1 MSSRLSHPKIRP
13 EHLDRDALTYVP
25 RHPKIRP
32 EHLDRDALTYV
43 RQSSP
48 IQVRDHTASAARQ
61 YDLVRA
67 AAQFGWPKERIRVID
82 QDQGHSGAS
91 AIGRDG
97 FQYLMAEVC
106 LGHVGAVLSLEASR
120 LARSNSD
127 WCRLIEFCSL
137 TDTLVID
144 EDGVYDP
151 TQYNDRLLLGIKGTM
166 SEAELHWLRS
176 RLLGGKQEK
185 ARTGQLRFRPPT
197 GLVHDPAG
205 QIILD
210 PDEQVQHALRLVFD
224 TFARLGAAL
233 GVVQYF
239 AENQLRIPTRHYGRA
254 RHGQLTW
261 RPLDHGRVLAI
272 LHNPAYAG
280 AYIYG
285 RTKTRI
291 VVLPGE
297 EPRLKGRTRRI
308 APEDW
313 PHVLHDHHPAYIT
326 WDQFQKNQQQLID
339 NCTLQHQD
347 HRGAIREGAAL
358 LQGLALCGRC
368 GRRMTIRY
376 MDDGK
381 IPLYECNQLHKNLG
395 EKTCQS
401 LRGDGI
407 DAAVATVFLE
417 AMQPAELEVSMA
429 AIDQIAE
436 QARRVDRQWE
446 MIVERARYEAELA
459 RRRFLAVDPEN
470 RLVGRTLER
479 DWEAR
484 LAEVERLER
493 ESATRPDRSI
503 RLVDPAERARILALA
518 QDLPT
523 LWNAATTTNVDRKQL
538 LGYLIKD
545 VCLNRGETMIEV
557 SIRWQTEACT
567 VLSIPRPPRSC
578 DKRRTD
584 PAVLVRL
591 RELAA
596 DTTDG
601 RIAEILDHEGFR
613 SGTGHRFTTN
623 IVKQLRYSY
632 SILSGCPDGPV
643 ASAQGYRADGRCSAK
658 VAAGL
663 LNVNVSTIA
672 AWCQSGILD
681 GIQSGP
687 HGPWWI
693 RLTPETI
700 ARLRKPTRRSWSR
713 RSV

>member
-1 MSSRLSHPKIRP
+1 MSSGAGHPKIRP
-13 EHLDRDALTYVP
+13 AHLDRHAL
-25 RHPKIRP
+25 I
-32 EHLDRDALTYV
+32 YV
-43 RQSSP
+43 RQSTP
-48 IQVRDHTASAARQ
+48 MQVRDNIASTARQ
-61 YDLVRA
+61 YDLARSA
-67 AAQFGWPKERIRVID
+67 DRFGWPKQHIQVID

-97 FQYLMAEVC
+97 FQHLMAEVC

-127 WCRLIEFCSL
+127 WCRLIEICSL

-151 TQYNDRLLLGIKGTM
+151 SQYNDRLLLGIKGTM

-176 RLLGGKQEK
+176 RLQGGKQEK
-185 ARTGQLRFRPPT
+185 ARAGQLRFRLPT
-197 GLVHDPAG
+197 GLVYDPAG
-205 QIILD
+205 QIVFD
-210 PDEQVQHALRLVFD
+210 PDEQVQHAIRLVFD
-224 TFARLGAAL
+224 TFERVGSAL
-233 GVVQYF
+233 GVVQHF
-239 AENQLRIPTRHYGRA
+239 AENHLNIPTRHHGRT
-254 RHGQLTW
+254 RGGQLTW

-272 LHNPAYAG
+272 LHNPEYAG
-280 AYIYG
+280 TYVYG
-285 RTKTRI
+285 RTKTRTI
-291 VVLPGE
+291 ALPGE
-297 EPRLKGRTRRI
+297 EPRVKGRTRQV
-308 APEDW
+308 APENW

-326 WDQFQKNQQQLID
+326 WDRFQKNQQRLID
-339 NCTLQHQD
+339 NCTSQHQN

-358 LQGLALCGRC
+358 LQGLVLCGRC
-368 GRRMTIRY
+368 GRRMTVRY
-376 MDDGK
+376 MDDGRT
-381 IPLYECNQLHKNLG
+381 PLYECNRLHNSLG

-401 LRGDGI
+401 LRGDRI

-417 AMQPAELEVSMA
+417 AMRPAELEVSMA

-436 QARRVDRQWE
+436 QVRRVDRQWE

-459 RRRFLAVDPEN
+459 RRRFLAIDPEN

-479 DWEAR
+479 EWEAR

-493 ESATRPDRSI
+493 ESATRPNRSI

-518 QDLPT
+518 RDLPA
-523 LWNAATTTNVDRKQL
+523 LWNAATTTHAERKQL
-538 LGYLIKD
+538 LGYLIHD

-567 VLSIPRPPRSC
+567 VLSVPRPPRSC

-584 PAVLVRL
+584 AAVLARL
-591 RELAA
+591 RTLAA

-613 SGTGHRFTTN
+613 SGTGQRFTTN
-623 IVKQLRYSY
+623 IVKQLRCSY
-632 SILSGCPDGPV
+632 SIPSGCPDGPV
-643 ASAQGYRADGRCSAK
+643 ASAQGYRADGRCSSK
-658 VAAGL
+658 VAADL
-663 LNVNVSTIA
+663 LQVNVSTIA

-693 RLTPETI
+693 KLTPETI
-700 ARLRKPTRRSWSR
+700 NRLRKPTRRSWSR
-713 RSV
+713 QSV

>member
-1 MSSRLSHPKIRP
+1 MSSRLGHPKIRP
-13 EHLDRDALTYVP
+13 AHLDRRAL
-25 RHPKIRP
+25 I
-32 EHLDRDALTYV
+32 YV
-43 RQSSP
+43 RQSTP
-48 IQVRDHTASAARQ
+48 MQVRDNIASTARQ
-61 YDLVRA
+61 YDLARSA
-67 AAQFGWPKERIRVID
+67 DRFGWPKQHIQVID

-97 FQYLMAEVC
+97 FRYLMAEVC

-120 LARSNSD
+120 LARSDSD
-127 WCRLIEFCSL
+127 WCRLIEICSL

-185 ARTGQLRFRPPT
+185 ARAGQLRFRLPT
-197 GLVHDPAG
+197 GLVYDPAG
-205 QIILD
+205 QIVLD
-210 PDEQVQHALRLVFD
+210 PDEQVRQAIRLVFD
-224 TFARLGAAL
+224 TFERVRAAL

-239 AENQLRIPTRHYGRA
+239 AENHLSIPTRHHGRT
-254 RHGQLTW
+254 RGGQLTW

-272 LHNPAYAG
+272 LHNPEYAG
-280 AYIYG
+280 TYVYG
-285 RTKTRI
+285 RTKTRTI
-291 VVLPGE
+291 ALPGE
-297 EPRLKGRTRRI
+297 EPRVKGRTRQVAI
-308 APEDW
+308 EDW

-326 WDQFQKNQQQLID
+326 WDRFQKNQQQLIG
-339 NCTLQHQD
+339 NCTSHHQD

-358 LQGLALCGRC
+358 LQGLVLCGRC

-376 MDDGK
+376 MNDGRT
-381 IPLYECNQLHKNLG
+381 PLYECNQLHKNLG

-407 DAAVATVFLE
+407 DAAVAAAFLE

-446 MIVERARYEAELA
+446 MMVERARYEAELA
-459 RRRFLAVDPEN
+459 RRRFLAIDPEN

-479 DWEAR
+479 EWEAR
-484 LAEVERLER
+484 LAEVERREQ

-518 QDLPT
+518 RDLPA
-523 LWNAATTTNVDRKQL
+523 LWNAATTSHVQKKQL

-567 VLSIPRPPRSC
+567 ALSIPRPPRSC
-578 DKRRTD
+578 DKRRTNA
-584 PAVLVRL
+584 AVLALL
-591 RELAA
+591 RTLAV

-601 RIAEILDHEGFR
+601 RIAEILDREDLR
-613 SGTGHRFTTN
+613 SGTGQRFTTN

-632 SILSGCPDGPV
+632 SIPSGCPDRP
-643 ASAQGYRADGRCSAK
+643 AACADGYRADGRCTAR
-658 VAAGL
+658 VAAEL
-663 LNVNVSTIA
+663 LNVTVSTIA
-672 AWCQSGILD
+672 DWCQSGVLD
-681 GIQSGP
+681 GIQSVS

-693 RLTPETI
+693 RLAPEAI
-700 ARLRKPTRRSWSR
+700 ARLRKAQRRSWTRRSTS
-713 RSV
+713 